1 MSCSAPSFP
10 SKLYGR
16 KLARRTRDGH
26 ACPSR
31 VQSPETPTVDDE
43 RPDWALWLQ
52 QQRHERDWSWRRLA
66 RELRQQADKRGWRLP
81 SDEDLIRMMRRW
93 ERGEHKPGER
103 YRELLAEVYDGLAP
117 DELQPESI
125 LDDMQRRPF
134 LKGIGAFI
142 GLAAASAFIEPWE
155 RLSHALRH
163 PSRADRASVSS
174 LESLTVMLESRE
186 SQENPRALL
195 GPVEGHLGNV
205 ATLLAG
211 SPPLRPQLCS
221 IAGETAALAG
231 WLAFDIE
238 DRPAAAGY
246 FRVGIEAAKEAN
258 DRALGAYLVGSSCV
272 QPAYRERP
280 YARLRRLG
288 GRTHGFTR
296 GDANPTTRAWLVT
309 LEAEAHAL
317 AGDERAT
324 LHALDEAEAAMSQAG
339 GEDALR
345 RPRVAFFNRN
355 YLVGERGVA
364 LARLDKP
371 EAAQDTLEDALSS
384 LDPEAVKT
392 RPRLLAALATA
403 QVRQGNI
410 DEACQLGIDA
420 LSLAARQQVGP
431 NLQDV
436 RKLRFEL
443 EPWRDS
449 RAVKEL
455 DEQLALVG

>member
-1 MSCSAPSFP
+1 
-10 SKLYGR
+10 
-16 KLARRTRDGH
+16 
-26 ACPSR
+26 
-31 VQSPETPTVDDE
+31 VDDE
-43 RPDWALWLQ
+43 RPAWALWLQ
-52 QQRHERDWSWRRLA
+52 QQRHEREWSWRRLA
-66 RELRQQADKRGWRLP
+66 RELRQRADKRGWRLP

-103 YRELLAEVYDGLAP
+103 YRELLAEVYDGSAP

-134 LKGIGAFI
+134 LQGLSAFI

-155 RLSHALRH
+155 RLSRALRQ
-163 PSRADRASVSS
+163 PNRVDRATVNS
-174 LESLTVMLESRE
+174 LASLTVMLESRE
-186 SQENPRALL
+186 SQESPRALL

-238 DRPAAAGY
+238 NRPAAAGY
-246 FRVGIEAAKEAN
+246 FRVGLEAAKEAN

-280 YARLRRLG
+280 FARLRRLQ
-288 GRTHGFTR
+288 GRTFGFAR
-296 GDANPTTRAWLVT
+296 SDASPSTRAWLAT

-317 AGDERAT
+317 AGDTSRC
-324 LHALDEAEAAMSQAG
+324 LRLFDEAEIAMSRAG
-339 GEDALR
+339 EEDEAR
-345 RPRVAFFNRN
+345 RPRVAFFDPDR
-355 YLVGERGVA
+355 LAGERGVA
-364 LARLDKP
+364 LARLGQP
-371 EAAQDTLEDALSS
+371 EAAQNVLRPALTS
-384 LDPEAVKT
+384 LDPSVVKT
-392 RPRLLAALATA
+392 RPRLLTALATA
-403 QVRQGNI
+403 HVQQG
-410 DEACQLGIDA
+410 DVDRACELGAEALGI
-420 LSLAARQQVGP
+420 AAQQEVQT

-436 RKLRFEL
+436 RKLRLEL

-449 RAVKEL
+449 QAVKDF
-455 DEQLALVG
+455 DERLQAVGAA

>member
-1 MSCSAPSFP
+1 V
-10 SKLYGR
+10 K
-16 KLARRTRDGH
+16 
-26 ACPSR
+26 
-31 VQSPETPTVDDE
+31 DE
-43 RPDWALWLQ
+43 RPAWALWLQ
-52 QQRHERDWSWRRLA
+52 QQRHERNWSWRRLA
-66 RELRQQADKRGWRLP
+66 RELRQRADKRGWRLP
-81 SDEDLIRMMRRW
+81 SDDDLIRMMRRW

-103 YRELLAEVYDGLAP
+103 YRELLAEVYDDSAP

-134 LKGIGAFI
+134 LRGLGAFI

-163 PSRADRASVSS
+163 PNRVDRATVSS
-174 LESLTVMLESRE
+174 LESLTFMLESRE

-211 SPPLRPQLCS
+211 SPPLRTQLCS

-280 YARLRRLG
+280 YARLRRLE
-288 GRTHGFTR
+288 GRTFGFAR
-296 GDANPTTRAWLVT
+296 SDASPSTRAWLAT

-317 AGDERAT
+317 AGDTSKCLRVF
-324 LHALDEAEAAMSQAG
+324 DEAEAAMSRAG
-339 GEDALR
+339 DEDESR
-345 RPRVAFFNRN
+345 RPRRAFFDPDR
-355 YLVGERGVA
+355 LAGERGVA
-364 LARLDKP
+364 LARLGQPD
-371 EAAQDTLEDALSS
+371 AAQDMLAPALAS
-384 LDPEAVKT
+384 LDPSVVKT

-403 QVRQGNI
+403 HVQQG
-410 DEACQLGIDA
+410 DVDRACELGVEALGI
-420 LSLAARQQVGP
+420 AAQQEVQP

-436 RKLRFEL
+436 RKLRLDL

-449 RAVKEL
+449 EAVKDL
-455 DEQLALVG
+455 DEQLRAVGAA

>member
-1 MSCSAPSFP
+1 M
-10 SKLYGR
+10 
-16 KLARRTRDGH
+16 
-26 ACPSR
+26 
-31 VQSPETPTVDDE
+31 DDE
-43 RPDWALWLQ
+43 RPAWALWLQ
-52 QQRHERDWSWRRLA
+52 QQRHERNWSWRRLA
-66 RELRQQADKRGWRLP
+66 RELRQRADKRGWRLP
-81 SDEDLIRMMRRW
+81 ADDDLIRMMRRW
-93 ERGEHKPGER
+93 ERGEHKPSER
-103 YRELLAEVYDGLAP
+103 YRELLAEVYDNSAP

-134 LKGIGAFI
+134 LRGLGAFI

-163 PSRADRASVSS
+163 PSRVDRATVSS

-280 YARLRRLG
+280 YARLRRLE
-288 GRTHGFTR
+288 GRTHGFAR
-296 GDANPTTRAWLVT
+296 ADASPSTRAWLAT

-317 AGDERAT
+317 AGDTSNCLRVF
-324 LHALDEAEAAMSQAG
+324 DEAEAAMSRAG
-339 GEDALR
+339 GEDESR
-345 RPRVAFFNRN
+345 RPRLAFFDPDR
-355 YLVGERGVA
+355 LAGERGVA
-364 LARLDKP
+364 LARLGQPD
-371 EAAQDTLEDALSS
+371 AAQKMLATALAS
-384 LDPEAVKT
+384 LDPSVVKT

-403 QVRQGNI
+403 HVQQG
-410 DEACQLGIDA
+410 DVDRACELGVEALGI
-420 LSLAARQQVGP
+420 AAQQEVQP

-436 RKLRFEL
+436 RKVRLDL

-449 RAVKEL
+449 QAVKDF
-455 DEQLALVG
+455 DEQLRAVGAA

>member
-1 MSCSAPSFP
+1 M
-10 SKLYGR
+10 
-16 KLARRTRDGH
+16 DN
-26 ACPSR
+26 
-31 VQSPETPTVDDE
+31 E
-43 RPDWALWLQ
+43 RPAWALWLQ

-66 RELRQQADKRGWRLP
+66 RELRQRADKRGWRLP
-81 SDEDLIRMMRRW
+81 SDDDLIRMMRRW

-103 YRELLAEVYDGLAP
+103 YRELLAEVYDDSAP
-117 DELQPESI
+117 DGLQPESI

-134 LKGIGAFI
+134 LRGLGAFI
-142 GLAAASAFIEPWE
+142 GLAAASAFIEPWD

-163 PSRADRASVSS
+163 PSRVDRATVSS
-174 LESLTVMLESRE
+174 LASLTVMLESRE

-211 SPPLRPQLCS
+211 SPSLRPQLCS

-280 YARLRRLG
+280 YARLRRLE
-288 GRTHGFTR
+288 GRTFGFAR
-296 GDANPTTRAWLVT
+296 SDASPSTQAWLAT

-317 AGDERAT
+317 AGDTSKCLRVF
-324 LHALDEAEAAMSQAG
+324 DEAEAAMSRAG
-339 GEDALR
+339 GEDESS
-345 RPRVAFFNRN
+345 RPRLAFFDPDR
-355 YLVGERGVA
+355 LAGERGVA
-364 LARLDKP
+364 LARLGQPD
-371 EAAQDTLEDALSS
+371 AAQDVLASALAS
-384 LDPEAVKT
+384 LDPSVVKT

-403 QVRQGNI
+403 HVQQG
-410 DEACQLGIDA
+410 DVDRACELGAEALGI
-420 LSLAARQQVGP
+420 AAQQEVQP

-436 RKLRFEL
+436 RKLRLDL
-443 EPWRDS
+443 EPWRNS
-449 RAVKEL
+449 QAVKDL
-455 DEQLALVG
+455 DEQLRAVGAA

>member
-1 MSCSAPSFP
+1 
-10 SKLYGR
+10 
-16 KLARRTRDGH
+16 
-26 ACPSR
+26 
-31 VQSPETPTVDDE
+31 VDDE
-43 RPDWALWLQ
+43 RPTWALWLQ
-52 QQRHERDWSWRRLA
+52 QQRRERDWSWRRLA
-66 RELRQQADKRGWRLP
+66 RELRQRADRRGWRLP

-103 YRELLAEVYDGLAP
+103 YRELLAEVYDGSGP
-117 DELQPESI
+117 EDLQPESI

-134 LKGIGAFI
+134 LQGLGAFI

-155 RLSHALRH
+155 RLSRALRH
-163 PSRADRASVSS
+163 PSRVDRATVTS

-186 SQENPRALL
+186 SQESPRALL

-211 SPPLRPQLCS
+211 SPPFRPQLCS

-246 FRVGIEAAKEAN
+246 FRVGIDAAKEAD

-280 YARLRRLG
+280 YARLRRLE
-288 GRTHGFTR
+288 GRTFGFAR
-296 GDANPTTRAWLVT
+296 SDASPSTRAWLAT

-317 AGDERAT
+317 AGDTSKCLRVF
-324 LHALDEAEAAMSQAG
+324 DDAEAAMSRAG
-339 GEDALR
+339 SEDESR
-345 RPRVAFFNRN
+345 RPRVAFFDPDR
-355 YLVGERGVA
+355 LAGERGVA
-364 LARLDKP
+364 LARLGQSD
-371 EAAQDTLEDALSS
+371 AAQEVLGPSLAS
-384 LDPEAVKT
+384 LDPSVVKT

-403 QVRQGNI
+403 HVQQG
-410 DEACQLGIDA
+410 DVDRACELGAEALGI
-420 LSLAARQQVGP
+420 AAQQEVQT
-431 NLQDV
+431 NLRDV
-436 RKLRFEL
+436 RKLRLDL

-449 RAVKEL
+449 QAVKDF
-455 DEQLALVG
+455 DEQLRAVRF